1 CVLDI
6 QSSQSGNNSSCE
18 SGNWDG
24 FLDNDCCGSAFNG
37 YLHALGQRANETGE
51 IFLNST
57 EQKVCLNS
65 MKSNN
70 GYILSCGIEK
80 LTSGAGSCSD
90 YSIKDVTNKLGYQ
103 LRSLGEDCK
112 VLGSDGKSS
121 KGWTACSRG
130 WEKMGGPS
138 NTTNDAMK
146 VESDVCRFA
155 VLVSLTSKRIYDE
168 EWLQAI
174 YKCLGDNSLP
184 LSGHTC
190 TFSCL
195 ISFFLSMS
203 VLAVTNHPISS
214 AEDQGESKPVKKIGT
229 GDAAMINAN
238 DQSMPLFLRG
248 LWILIGGLAG
258 IIIIII
264 FASWILF
271 KRSTKA
277 KLEEGKDAS
286 DDSFS
291 EESSCQKIG
300 IKQVYSATN
309 HLSETNYIGQ
319 GIAGKVY
326 KGILPNGHHV
336 AVKHIINDGEMDTFV
351 REVTS
356 LSHIR
361 HPNLVALLGHCEGQD
376 ECFLVYELCHKG
388 NLSEW
393 LFGKDKNLS
402 WIQRLEIAIDCARG
416 LWFLHTY
423 PEGCI
428 VHRDIKPTNI
438 LISANFQGKLSDFG
452 LSKVM
457 DMGQSYVSSEVRG
470 TFGYVDPEYQKNRR
484 VNSSGDVY
492 SFGVVLLQL
501 ISGQRVINMDLTKP
515 MPLGKM
521 AKMLTRGGNIA
532 EFADPKL
539 RGEYSVEAFELTL
552 KLALSCTGL
561 KQQRPSMEQ
570 VVVRL
575 DKALDIS
582 TRVEMQTPRFAL
594 NVD

>member
-1 CVLDI
+1 MEPSAIYCVLDI

-103 LRSLGEDCK
+103 LRSLDEDCK

-121 KGWTACSRG
+121 EGWTACSRG
-130 WEKMGGPS
+130 WEKIGGPS

-195 ISFFLSMS
+195 ISFFLSIS

-214 AEDQGESKPVKKIGT
+214 AEDHGESKPVKKIGT
-229 GDAAMINAN
+229 G
-238 DQSMPLFLRG
+238 

-258 IIIIII
+258 VIIIII

-309 HLSETNYIGQ
+309 NLSATNYIGQ
-319 GIAGKVY
+319 GIA
-326 KGILPNGHHV
+326 
-336 AVKHIINDGEMDTFV
+336 
-351 REVTS
+351 
-356 LSHIR
+356 
-361 HPNLVALLGHCEGQD
+361 
-376 ECFLVYELCHKG
+376 
-388 NLSEW
+388 
-393 LFGKDKNLS
+393 GKDKNLS

-539 RGEYSVEAFELTL
+539 GGVYSVEAFELTL

-582 TRVEMQTPRFAL
+582 TRVEMHTPRFAL